1 MKDLQ
6 KAMTRLDKR
15 QASRSLSLVQ
25 VSWKLQSDLELGG
38 NEING
43 DLHRPIGMA
52 VSYLKFLKIS
62 FILNDASHC
71 QIDV

>member
-1 MKDLQ
+1 MLNVTFSLGVFLQ
-6 KAMTRLDKR
+6 E
-15 QASRSLSLVQ
+15 
-25 VSWKLQSDLELGG
+25 KLNLDLELGG

-43 DLHRPIGMA
+43 DLHKPIGMA